1 MRPYA
6 SADRTPCL
14 IPEQSPQITFKAL
27 SFDCPV
33 TSKPLRVFMVNGSLW
48 LAEEDLPTGYAEAI
62 RERLPAFMRGW
73 ETAVVIHDGAS
84 GAIVSH
90 HLVGFLKQLPQ
101 SGMRAFAFWLEEFVL
116 PEVNN
121 YRMEQAA

>member
-1 MRPYA
+1 MTHAPA
-6 SADRTPCL
+6 GAIPCL

-33 TSKPLRVFMVNGSLW
+33 TSQALRVFMVNGSLW
-48 LAEEDLPTGYAEAI
+48 LAEEDMPTGHAEAI
-62 RERLPAFMRGW
+62 RTRFPAFMRGW
-73 ETAVVIHDGAS
+73 QNAMVIHESKSVAM
-84 GAIVSH
+84 VSH

-101 SGMRAFAFWLEEFVL
+101 PGMRAFAFWLEEFVL